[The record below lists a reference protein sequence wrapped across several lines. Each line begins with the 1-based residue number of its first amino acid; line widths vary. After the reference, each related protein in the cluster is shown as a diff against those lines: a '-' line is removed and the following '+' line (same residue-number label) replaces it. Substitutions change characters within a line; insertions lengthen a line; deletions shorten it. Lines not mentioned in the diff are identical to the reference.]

1 MLERLREIFRGLETA
16 YGQTK
21 KTSEVRPNGKQEV
34 KSFTIK
40 QPVTNELWQAHID
53 GVEPALG
60 IVPINE
66 DNECKWGCIDI
77 DQYNFNHKSFIEKI
91 RKHNLPLV
99 LCRSKSGGAHVF
111 CFTNEF
117 VPASLMRAKLQAM
130 ASILGYAK
138 TEIFPKQNNV
148 KAERGDVGN
157 FLNMPYHGGNRS
169 VRYAVD
175 DEGNSMTME
184 KFFEYYDKH
193 VLSKEQLVTLE
204 FEKNQE
210 KESVF
215 PDGPPC
221 LQTILSNGPIVE
233 GEAVDHAGRNN
244 GLFNIGVYLRKVN
257 PDTWKNKLEEYNIP
271 RYIDPPLKAN
281 DVLTVIGSLEKKTY
295 DYKCNDKPIC
305 AFCQEKLCYTR
316 KYGKEGAAMPEITQ
330 IKKLDA
336 DPPLFFVTVDGETLE
351 VEPEVLHDPEKF
363 SIVCLTQINR
373 PLLPI
378 AKLIWRKMISKL
390 LNEMDEPL
398 QAPDDMRIDVQLKE
412 VLVDFVSR
420 APGKSLSD
428 IKKSKAFIE
437 DGVCLFRWKDF
448 WRALVRTKSWPDKTY
463 PKNKTMRLVQNIFKG
478 KQIFKKIDEK
488 TERIWAVDKII
499 LDTVIIRKNK
509 TKDAPFK

>member
-1 MLERLREIFRGLETA
+1 MLERLKDIFKGLETA

-21 KTSEVRPNGKQEV
+21 KTSEIRANGKQEV

-40 QPVTNELWQAHID
+40 QPVTEELWQQHIN

-66 DNECKWGCIDI
+66 NNECKWGCIDI
-77 DQYNFNHKSFIEKI
+77 DQYNFDHKSFIQKI
-91 RKHNLPLV
+91 RKYHLPLI
-99 LCRSKSGGAHVF
+99 LFRSKSGGAHVF
-111 CFTNEF
+111 CFTDEF
-117 VPASLMRAKLQAM
+117 VPASLMRAKLQDM

-157 FLNMPYHGGNRS
+157 FLNMPYHGGDRS
-169 VRYAVD
+169 VRYAFD
-175 DEGNSMTME
+175 DDGNALTMQ
-184 KFFEYYDKH
+184 KFCDYYEEH
-193 VLSKEQLVTLE
+193 VLTKDKLINLQ
-204 FEKNQE
+204 FEKNN
-210 KESVF
+210 KEESLL

-221 LQTILSNGPIVE
+221 LQTIFAAGPIVE

-257 PDTWKNKLEEYNIP
+257 PDTWKDKLEEYNVP
-271 RYIDPPLKAN
+271 KYINPPLKAN
-281 DVLTVIGSLEKKTY
+281 DVLTVINSLDKKQY

-330 IKKLDA
+330 IKKLNS

-351 VEPEVLHDPEKF
+351 VEPEILHDPEKF
-363 SIVCLTQINR
+363 SIVCLTQLNK

-398 QAPDDMRIDVQLKE
+398 EAPDDMRIDIQLKE
-412 VLVDFVSR
+412 VLTEFVSR
-420 APGKSLSD
+420 APGKTLSD
-428 IKKSKAFIE
+428 IKKSKAFVE
-437 DGVCLFRWKDF
+437 DGTCYFRWKDF

-463 PKNKTMRLVQNIFKG
+463 TKNKTMRLVQNLFGG
-478 KQIFKKIDEK
+478 KQVFKRIDEK
-488 TERIWAVDKII
+488 TERVWAVDEVD
-499 LDTVIIRKNK
+499 LDKVFIRKNK
-509 TKDAPFK
+509 AKDAPFK